1 MSIVAVVGNK
11 GGTGKTTLSLNLA
24 AGLARRGS
32 VVIVDAD
39 PQQSAY
45 QWRLTGDENA
55 ALPVVV
61 AAAFGLEKTV
71 QALRDVHDHVV
82 IDCPP
87 SVKALQTEHAL
98 RLADHALIPLQ
109 PSPMDLWA
117 TSHLARTI
125 EKIRAEN
132 PRLRALIVMSQMEPR
147 TTLSRLMPEAVAELD
162 LPVARASLQRRS
174 IHRLCVLEGRS
185 VFQAGRRGAAA
196 AAEINDLI
204 AEIFD
209 HDNASQRNA
218 SQENVSE

>member
-1 MSIVAVVGNK
+1 MSIIVVAGNK

-45 QWRLTGDENA
+45 QWRLVGPEDVGKDG
-55 ALPVVV
+55 ALPTVV
-61 AAAFGLEKTV
+61 AAAYGLEKTV
-71 QALRDVHDHVV
+71 SALRDAHEYVV

-87 SVKALQTEHAL
+87 SIKATQTEQAL
-98 RLADHALIPLQ
+98 RLADRALIPVQ

-117 TSHLARTI
+117 TTQIARVI
-125 EKIRAEN
+125 DKLRPDN

-162 LPVARASLQRRS
+162 LPVATTTLRRRS
-174 IHRLCVLEGRS
+174 IHRHCVLEGRS
-185 VFQAGRRGAAA
+185 VFQAGRRGESA

-209 HDNASQRNA
+209 HG
-218 SQENVSE
+218 

>member
-1 MSIVAVVGNK
+1 MSVVAVVGNK
-11 GGTGKTTLSLNLA
+11 GGTGKTTLSLNLG
-24 AGLARRGS
+24 AGLAQRGS

-45 QWRLTGDENA
+45 QWRLVGDA
-55 ALPVVV
+55 GGGLPAVV
-61 AAAFGLEKTV
+61 AAAFGLDKTV
-71 QALRDVHDHVV
+71 LALRDVHAHVV

-87 SVKALQTEHAL
+87 SIKAPQTEHAL

-117 TSHLARTI
+117 TSHIARII
-125 EKIRAEN
+125 EKLRPEN

-147 TTLSRLMPEAVAELD
+147 TTLSRLMPEAVSELD
-162 LPVARASLQRRS
+162 LPVARTSLQRRS

-185 VFQAGRRGAAA
+185 IFQTGRRGAAA

-209 HDNASQRNA
+209 HDHDQ
-218 SQENVSE
+218 